1 MKKVLFFFYL
11 MVCIAYNAQT
21 SQEEYDYV
29 TKGYAAQMGAGL
41 PDKAGY
47 TWQQGTEFT
56 AGSRKI
62 SFKKLYQ
69 VVNEKEKNM
78 KAILMIYEKDANTK
92 EYICIP
98 HPNSEQVVRD
108 QYWNTLYNN
117 NTNDPYRMVII
128 AYNLPKMVNWYF

>member
-1 MKKVLFFFYL
+1 MKKIIL
-11 MVCIAYNAQT
+11 IAFLAVGFTCYAQT
-21 SQEEYDYV
+21 TQEEYDYV
-29 TKGYAAQMGAGL
+29 TKGYAAQIGAGL

-47 TWQQGTEFT
+47 NWQAGTEFS
-56 AGSRKI
+56 AGNVKI

-69 VVNEKEKNM
+69 VVSEKEKNM
-78 KAILMIYEKDANTK
+78 KAILMVYQKDENTK

-98 HPNSEQVVRD
+98 HPNSEASVKD

-128 AYNLPKMVNWYF
+128 AYNLPKLINWYF

>member
-1 MKKVLFFFYL
+1 MRKL
-11 MVCIAYNAQT
+11 VCIVFIIIGLVSKAQT
-21 SQEEYDYV
+21 TQEEYDYI
-29 TKGYAAQMGAGL
+29 TKGYAAQIGAGL

-47 TWQQGTEFT
+47 VWQQGTEFS

-69 VVNEKEKNM
+69 IVNDKEKNM
-78 KAILMIYEKDANTK
+78 KAILMVYEKDANTK

-98 HPNSEQVVRD
+98 HPNSEQTIRD
-108 QYWNTLYNN
+108 LYWNTLYNN

>member
-1 MKKVLFFFYL
+1 MRKLAFCFSLILV
-11 MVCIAYNAQT
+11 IASCAQT

-29 TKGYAAQMGAGL
+29 TKGYAAQIGAGL

-47 TWQQGTEFT
+47 SWQQGTEFT
-56 AGSRKI
+56 AGDKKI

-69 VVNEKEKNM
+69 VVNEKEKSM
-78 KAILMIYEKDANTK
+78 KAILMVYEKDANTK

-98 HPNSEQVVRD
+98 HPNSEQNIRD
-108 QYWNTLYNN
+108 QYWNALYNN